1 MISKQKESISPFQK
15 TNKSYKKTQTDKWQS
30 ITSKVAA
37 AIRADRY
44 RYPAASRH
52 CPRRSSQQAAQ
63 LAATIRTD
71 SESDVRG

>member
-1 MISKQKESISPFQK
+1 MISKQKESISPFQI

-44 RYPAASRH
+44 RYPAATCH
-52 CPRRSSQQAAQ
+52 
-63 LAATIRTD
+63 
-71 SESDVRG
+71 